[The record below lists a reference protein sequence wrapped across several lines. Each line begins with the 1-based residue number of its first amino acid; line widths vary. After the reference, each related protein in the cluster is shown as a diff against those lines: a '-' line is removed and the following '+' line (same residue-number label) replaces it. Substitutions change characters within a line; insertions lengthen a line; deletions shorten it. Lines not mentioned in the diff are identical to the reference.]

1 VSTYLEYAPIMP
13 NERVTQNRMP
23 GADRQ
28 RQLLEVAMSAFSR
41 RGFKGTTTKEIAAAA
56 GVAEAVIFQ
65 HFPSK
70 EALYSAV
77 LDLHL
82 DSKEEAEW
90 IEQISDLMERN
101 DDEAVIR
108 SFVTRILR
116 SYRCDPEIERVI
128 LFAALEGHEQGM
140 TRLHKQFAPIFERL
154 MTYVTRRQREGALID
169 CNPHAILVSIGAVAH
184 QYGLITQIF
193 RAPTPNIPDEEMAQ
207 LFTRISLC
215 GIQSNPA
222 SRKNSGKEQKQRNR
236 KAE

>member
-1 VSTYLEYAPIMP
+1 MH
-13 NERVTQNRMP
+13 

-41 RGFKGTTTKEIAAAA
+41 RGFKGTTTKEIAVAA

-82 DSKEEAEW
+82 DANEEAAW
-90 IEQISDLMERN
+90 VEQIDGLMERN
-101 DDEAVIR
+101 DDEGVFR
-108 SFVTRILR
+108 SFVTRILH

-128 LFAALEGHEQGM
+128 LFAALEGHEQGT
-140 TRLHKQFAPIFERL
+140 TRLQKQFAPIFERL
-154 MTYVTRRQREGALID
+154 MAYVTRRQREGALID
-169 CNPHAILVSIGAVAH
+169 CNPYAIMFSIGAAAH

-193 RAPTPNIPDEEMAQ
+193 RAPTPSISDDEMAQ
-207 LFTRISLC
+207 LFTRMLLRGMQASP
-215 GIQSNPA
+215 S
-222 SRKNSGKEQKQRNR
+222 SRKNSSKVRKQRNR
-236 KAE
+236 KAK

>member
-1 VSTYLEYAPIMP
+1 MT
-13 NERVTQNRMP
+13 NEHWTHSRMSA
-23 GADRQ
+23 ADRQ
-28 RQLLEVAMSAFSR
+28 RQLLEIAMSAFSR

-82 DSKEEAEW
+82 DANDEAAW

-101 DDEAVIR
+101 DDEEVFR

-140 TRLHKQFAPIFERL
+140 TRLRKQFAPIFERL
-154 MTYVTRRQREGALID
+154 MAYVTRRQREGALIECD
-169 CNPHAILVSIGAVAH
+169 PHAVLVCVGAAAH

-193 RAPTPNIPDEEMAQ
+193 GAPTPQIADEEMAN
-207 LFTRISLC
+207 LFTRILLH
-215 GIQSNPA
+215 GIQSVP
-222 SRKNSGKEQKQRNR
+222 SSKKKTIKEQKPANKSKR
-236 KAE
+236 KAKS